1 MSPAPRHFNKIL
13 VVEDSLVLQRIY
25 ARALARLEEDG
36 TRLVQAGYAFQ
47 AFKRLHENPD
57 TDLILLDT
65 TLPDMPGM
73 EVLRRLKQDP
83 TLRSVPVI
91 IVSSEAA
98 KEDVQ
103 QGMGAGAAG
112 YLPKPFRLD
121 ALFELI
127 DRTSKEG
134 GGGGPPFLSRR

>member
-1 MSPAPRHFNKIL
+1 MNGAPRRFNKIL

-25 ARALARLEEDG
+25 ARALARLEEEG
-36 TRLVQAGYAFQ
+36 TLLVQAGYAFQ

-65 TLPDMPGM
+65 TLPDMSGM

-83 TLRSVPVI
+83 ALRGVPVI
-91 IVSSEAA
+91 IVSAETA

-127 DRTSKEG
+127 ERTSRTDPKPVIAHG
-134 GGGGPPFLSRR
+134 

>member
-1 MSPAPRHFNKIL
+1 MEKTMHHFNKIL

-25 ARALARLEEDG
+25 ARALDRLVGEG
-36 TRLVQAGYAFQ
+36 TRLLQAGYAYQ

-65 TLPDMPGM
+65 TLPDMSGM

-83 TLRSVPVI
+83 ALRGVPVI
-91 IVSSEAA
+91 IVSAETG
-98 KEDVQ
+98 KEDIQ

-112 YLPKPFRLD
+112 YLPKPFSLD

-127 DRTSKEG
+127 ERTSREG
-134 GGGGPPFLSRR
+134 SKPAVAHG

>member
-1 MSPAPRHFNKIL
+1 MSAADRKFNKIL

-36 TRLVQAGYAFQ
+36 TRLLQAGYAFQ

-65 TLPDMPGM
+65 TLPDMSGM

-83 TLRSVPVI
+83 DLRGVPVI
-91 IVSSEAA
+91 IISAETA

-121 ALFELI
+121 ALFALI
-127 DRTSKEG
+127 EQTSKN
-134 GGGGPPFLSRR
+134 GPKKVVAHG

>member
-1 MSPAPRHFNKIL
+1 MDASPRHFNKIL

-25 ARALARLEEDG
+25 ARALARLEEEG
-36 TRLVQAGYAFQ
+36 TRLLQAGYAFQ

-65 TLPDMPGM
+65 TLPDMSGM
-73 EVLRRLKQDP
+73 DVLRRLKQDP
-83 TLRSVPVI
+83 ALRGVPVI
-91 IVSSEAA
+91 IVSAEAG

-127 DRTSKEG
+127 DKTSREAPKPAVAHG
-134 GGGGPPFLSRR
+134 

>member
-1 MSPAPRHFNKIL
+1 MSAAAQRFNKIL

-25 ARALARLEEDG
+25 ARALARLQEQG
-36 TRLVQAGYAFQ
+36 TRLLQAGYAFQ

-65 TLPDMPGM
+65 TLPDMSGM

-83 TLRSVPVI
+83 ELRGVPVI
-91 IVSSEAA
+91 IVSAEAA
-98 KEDVQ
+98 AEDMQ
-103 QGMGAGAAG
+103 LGMGAGAAG

-121 ALFELI
+121 DLFELI
-127 DRTSKEG
+127 ERTSAQKPQPAVG
-134 GGGGPPFLSRR
+134 HG

>member
-1 MSPAPRHFNKIL
+1 MDATMHHFNKIL

-25 ARALARLEEDG
+25 ARALARLEEQG
-36 TRLVQAGYAFQ
+36 TRLLQAGYAFQ

-65 TLPDMPGM
+65 TLPDMSGM
-73 EVLRRLKQDP
+73 EVLRRIKQDP
-83 TLRSVPVI
+83 ALRSVPVI
-91 IVSSEAA
+91 IVSAEAG

-127 DRTSKEG
+127 DRTCRESPKPAIAHG
-134 GGGGPPFLSRR
+134 

>member
-1 MSPAPRHFNKIL
+1 MAAPRKRFQKIL

-25 ARALARLEEDG
+25 ARALARLEEEG

-65 TLPDMPGM
+65 TLPDMSGM
-73 EVLRRLKQDP
+73 EVLKRLKQDP
-83 TLRSVPVI
+83 ALRAVPVI
-91 IVSSEAA
+91 VVSAEAA
-98 KEDVQ
+98 REDVER
-103 QGMGAGAAG
+103 GVAAGAAG

-121 ALFELI
+121 ALFDLM
-127 DRTSKEG
+127 DKASAAAPRAAVG
-134 GGGGPPFLSRR
+134 HG